1 VLVNIGLLTPALS
14 FPQGGRR
21 RERKNGAGIK
31 MQPAPGIHFASENA
45 SFAPAASPAA
55 GARRMGP
62 VMIADLRK
70 KFCQSLARHLTE
82 KIYCLSSNV
91 TQT

>member
-1 VLVNIGLLTPALS
+1 MAVSAS
-14 FPQGGRR
+14 
-21 RERKNGAGIK
+21 
-31 MQPAPGIHFASENA
+31 HFTNENA
-45 SFAPAASPAA
+45 SFAPAASPVSA
-55 GARRMGP
+55 ARRIGQ

-70 KFCQSLARHLTE
+70 KFRQSLARHLTE

>member
-1 VLVNIGLLTPALS
+1 MAVSA
-14 FPQGGRR
+14 
-21 RERKNGAGIK
+21 
-31 MQPAPGIHFASENA
+31 IHFTKENA
-45 SFAPAASPAA
+45 SFAPAASPLS
-55 GARRMGP
+55 GVRRMGP

-70 KFCQSLARHLTE
+70 KFRQSLARHLTE